1 MPSSMEGSTPCR
13 HADSSRYWV
22 YFLRVRDGALYCG
35 VTSNLERR
43 LRQHASGKL
52 GARYTKSRRP
62 VVMVGCWFVAS
73 GRGTAQRV
81 EGLLKSLTRQ
91 QKLRLVDNPEL
102 ITAFCSAILPRD
114 DIPVP
119 DPQSLS
125 QNSFLSS

>member
-1 MPSSMEGSTPCR
+1 MPSPMEGSTPPT
-13 HADSSRYWV
+13 HANSPRYWV

-35 VTSNLERR
+35 ITSNLERR

-62 VVMVGCWFVAS
+62 VVMVGCWLVAS

-81 EGLLKSLTRQ
+81 ESLLKSLTRQ

-102 ITAFCSAILPRD
+102 ITVFCSAILPKD
-114 DIPVP
+114 DMPVP
-119 DPQSLS
+119 DLQALR
-125 QNSFLSS
+125 QKSFLIS

>member
-1 MPSSMEGSTPCR
+1 MEGSPPPR
-13 HADSSRYWV
+13 HADLPRYWV
-22 YFLRVRDGALYCG
+22 YFLQVRDGALYCG

-43 LRQHASGKL
+43 FRQHASGRL

-81 EGLLKSLTRQ
+81 ESLLKSLTRQ
-91 QKLRLVDNPEL
+91 QKLHLVDNPEL
-102 ITAFCSAILPRD
+102 IYPFCSKILPKD

-119 DPQSLS
+119 DLQALSQTSSLS
-125 QNSFLSS
+125 S